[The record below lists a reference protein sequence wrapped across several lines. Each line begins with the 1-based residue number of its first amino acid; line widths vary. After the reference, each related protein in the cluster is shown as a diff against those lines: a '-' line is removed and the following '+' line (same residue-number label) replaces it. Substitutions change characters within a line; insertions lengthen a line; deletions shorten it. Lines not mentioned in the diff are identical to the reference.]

1 MRSRAFGVGDVVVRA
16 GLPVTRIERAVAD
29 PTIHIR
35 RYDDF
40 VAVMA
45 AVVQSGRTTVGRLQ
59 LESDTRPRQ
68 PGNALLRRA
77 LRAVSRGDRSVAEAA
92 LAELIDAVDVP
103 SPDRLTVLQT
113 SIGPV
118 IPDFLWPHLGL
129 YAEVDG
135 REWHL
140 TPEDWQHDL
149 ERQNALAELG
159 LTPLRYPAGAVL
171 RRGSEVIAK
180 LEAELRRRHH
190 AAGARQPRRGVSRGA
205 TPG

>member
-1 MRSRAFGVGDVVVRA
+1 MRSRDFGVGDVVVRA

-45 AVVQSGRTTVGRLQ
+45 AVVQSGRTTVERLQ

-118 IPDFLWPHLGL
+118 IPDS
-129 YAEVDG
+129 AG
-135 REWHL
+135 RTSAC
-140 TPEDWQHDL
+140 TPRSTD
-149 ERQNALAELG
+149 ASG
-159 LTPLRYPAGAVL
+159 
-171 RRGSEVIAK
+171 I
-180 LEAELRRRHH
+180 
-190 AAGARQPRRGVSRGA
+190 
-205 TPG
+205 